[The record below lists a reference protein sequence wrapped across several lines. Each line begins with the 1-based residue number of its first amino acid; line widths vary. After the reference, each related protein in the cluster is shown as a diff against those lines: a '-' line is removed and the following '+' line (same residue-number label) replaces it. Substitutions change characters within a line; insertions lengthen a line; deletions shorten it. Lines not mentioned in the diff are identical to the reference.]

1 MFLGLSVSPI
11 QPAHRAMPKQRSAVA
26 FGDSLTAGAGASS
39 PYHSYPALAA
49 SLFDPPRI
57 ILNRGM
63 GGQTSTQIAARQGG
77 KPLLLAVQGPESK
90 NLFPRTRDWMASFD
104 AGVINGLA
112 HELVALGHRRRRA
125 PLRRRS
131 HSWNSDRHVHGC
143 RTTDIWLHSR
153 KPRSRTR

>member
-11 QPAHRAMPKQRSAVA
+11 QPAHRAMPKQRSVVA

-39 PYHSYPALAA
+39 PDHSYPALAA

-57 ILNRGM
+57 ILNCGM

-90 NLFPRTRDWMASFD
+90 NLFPRSRDWMASFD
-104 AGVINGLA
+104 AGVIDGLA
-112 HELVALGHRRRRA
+112 HELLASGIDDAGL
-125 PLRRRS
+125 P
-131 HSWNSDRHVHGC
+131 
-143 RTTDIWLHSR
+143 
-153 KPRSRTR
+153 